1 MKIQNVNNH
10 ITYKENT
17 KPIKS
22 EEPIKS
28 KNYDVIDIK
37 SKSLSDKEAVNLDSI
52 KNNIISQVNKETSA
66 DKVSRIK
73 ESINNKTYNIDVEEI
88 VNKLLG
94 QWGLW
99 KS

>member
-94 QWGLW
+94 Q
-99 KS
+99 